1 MSKTFRAWDVDQGWL
16 LPPSVHEFVPAGHLA
31 HFVRDTVREGLDLT
45 AILATYNE
53 ERGYPPYH
61 PGMMTALLLYGY
73 SRGVYS
79 SRRLAQACEE
89 RVDFM
94 AVSGLNKPDFRTISE
109 FRRRHL
115 KALSELFVQVL
126 RLCQNAGLVKLG
138 HVAVDGTKVAANA
151 SRHKAMSYGRM
162 KTVEPKLA
170 AEVEAWLKAA
180 EAQDQAEDAQ
190 FGTAK
195 RGDETPAWMANKIER
210 LARIRAA
217 KAQLEAEAKS
227 DPADLDPNGPGP
239 SSGMQERG
247 RRKKTPDAEPTDA
260 EPADAEPTDAVPP
273 DKAQRNF
280 TDPDSRIQPT
290 KGGFIAGYNGQI
302 AVDAAHQII
311 VAQKLA
317 TNPADFGALIP
328 LVDQA
333 KANLGRKLKEVSGDT
348 GFASE
353 ANLTAMAERK
363 VRAYLTPARKKH
375 HSDDDPGGG
384 ERTFKNSP
392 QMAAMAAKLKRAGR
406 RSRYRLRKGTVEPV
420 FGQIKHA
427 RGFRQFLL
435 RGLDKVTAEWAM
447 ICTAH
452 NLLKLAQ
459 VAP

>member
-1 MSKTFRAWDVDQGWL
+1 M
-16 LPPSVHEFVPAGHLA
+16 A
-31 HFVRDTVREGLDLT
+31 HFVRDTVREGLDLS
-45 AILATYNE
+45 AILGSYAE
-53 ERGYPPYH
+53 ARGYPPYH

-170 AEVEAWLKAA
+170 AEVDAWLKAA
-180 EAQDQAEDAQ
+180 EAEDRAEDAQ
-190 FGTAK
+190 FGAEL

-247 RRKKTPDAEPTDA
+247 RRKKTLEAGPTDAEPTDA
-260 EPADAEPTDAVPP
+260 APP

-311 VAQKLA
+311 VAQQLA

-333 KANLGRKLKEVSGDT
+333 KANLGRKLREVSGDT

-375 HSDDDPGGG
+375 HPDDDPGGG
-384 ERTFKNSP
+384 GRTFKNSP

-459 VAP
+459 VAR

>member
-31 HFVRDTVREGLDLT
+31 HFVRDTVREGLDLS
-45 AILATYNE
+45 AILGSYAE
-53 ERGYPPYH
+53 ARGYPPYH

-170 AEVEAWLKAA
+170 AEVDAWLKAA
-180 EAQDQAEDAQ
+180 EAEDGAEDAQ
-190 FGTAK
+190 FGAEL

-247 RRKKTPDAEPTDA
+247 RRKKTLEAGPTDSG
-260 EPADAEPTDAVPP
+260 PPDRSPP

-280 TDPDSRIQPT
+280 TDPDSRIQPS

-311 VAQKLA
+311 VAQQLA

-328 LVDQA
+328 LIDQA
-333 KANLGRKLKEVSGDT
+333 KANLGRKLREVSGDT

-375 HSDDDPGGG
+375 HPDDDPGGG

-459 VAP
+459 VPR